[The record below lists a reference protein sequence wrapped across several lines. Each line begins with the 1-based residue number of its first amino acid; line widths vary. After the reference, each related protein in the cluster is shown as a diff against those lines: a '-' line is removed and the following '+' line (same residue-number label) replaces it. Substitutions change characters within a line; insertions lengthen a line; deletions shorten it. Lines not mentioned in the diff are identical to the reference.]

1 MSRSSWLV
9 ATLLAA
15 GSAAGAAEKADRVF
29 INGNVWTG
37 EPKQPRAQALAVRG
51 PAILAVGTNDQVRKH
66 TERLTQVIDLKGR
79 LVVPGFND
87 AHLHFLSGSL
97 SLSVVSLEGAATL
110 QEVQRRIGAFAKA
123 NREASWVVGR
133 GWAYGAFPGGLP
145 DRRDLDAVVSDRPAL
160 MTAYDGH
167 TAWCNSAAL
176 HAAGVTRATPDP
188 EGGVIARDADGEP
201 TGVLKEA
208 AQRLVRDKVPP
219 ASKEEK
225 LRALKRGLEL
235 AASYGLTSAQNAM
248 FDLADLPVYEQLL
261 REGGLKLR
269 FYSALPLAK
278 DTSADDLAGYRR
290 LRDTQ
295 RSPYLRFGA
304 VKGVVDGVVESKTA
318 AMLEPYVG
326 GGSGLPTWSPEELN
340 QAVARCD
347 REGLQ
352 VLLHAIG
359 DRGIRM
365 ALDAFAHA
373 AQANG
378 PSSRRRHRVEHV
390 EVPDPADV
398 PRFKALGVIAATQAY
413 FASPDANTL
422 GVYAGNLGPV
432 RAARAMPF
440 KLLDDAGAVQAFGSD
455 WPVYSCE
462 VLKGM
467 YAAVARKTPEGA
479 PERGWYPEH
488 RITVEAALRHFTR
501 DAAYAS
507 FEESVKGTL
516 VPGKA
521 ADFVVLSEDVLSGP
535 PERLLTARVL
545 LTVMAGNDTHRSRDF

>member
-398 PRFKALGVIAATQAY
+398 PRFKVLGVIAATQAY